1 MRPGPWLLLLSLLL
15 STLASAQ
22 DPPNE
27 QAFQW
32 RTLVAPAR
40 PDEVPPLELHIRAGV
55 ATLVRFEAP
64 LRLGAMRHPAHEERI
79 QLVRMNDETL
89 IIISTT
95 NLAEGEQIPL
105 IVEAGP
111 GARPLRFVLITRHDT
126 VDVQVRV
133 VLGQV
138 SDDGAEAES
147 MARNLLAAPDARA
160 TLAVPRETVN
170 SDPRESRGQV
180 QSLLWMGRRFFAT
193 VTVHSRKKGAP
204 PWRLVQAR
212 LRATL
217 PDGTLLEW
225 PAHLTS
231 GTASPIRQRYIVTD
245 LLPEGASRL
254 ELALDGQDSPGAYQR
269 LPMEEVP
276 TRP

>member
-1 MRPGPWLLLLSLLL
+1 MRPGPWILLPSLLL
-15 STLASAQ
+15 STLASAREQ
-22 DPPNE
+22 PDE

-40 PDEVPPLELHIRAGV
+40 PDEVPPLELHIRSGV
-55 ATLVRFEAP
+55 ATLARFEAP
-64 LRLGAMRHPAHEERI
+64 LQLGATRLPAREERI

-89 IIISTT
+89 VVVTTT
-95 NLAEGEQIPL
+95 NLADGEQVPL
-105 IVEAGP
+105 TVEIGP
-111 GARPLRFVLITRHDT
+111 GAEPLRFVLITRHDT
-126 VDVQVRV
+126 VDVQVRM

-138 SDDGAEAES
+138 SDDGAKAES
-147 MARNLLAAPDARA
+147 MARSLLAAPDARA
-160 TLAVPRETVN
+160 TLAVPQVAVDR
-170 SDPRESRGQV
+170 DPRAARGQV
-180 QSLLWMGRRFFAT
+180 ESVLWVGRRFFAT
-193 VTVHSRKKGAP
+193 VAVRSRKKGAP

-217 PDGTLLEW
+217 PDETLLEW

-231 GTASPIRQRYIVTD
+231 GTADTIHQRHIVTD

-254 ELALDGQDSPGAYQR
+254 ELALDGQESPGAFQCI
-269 LPMEEVP
+269 PIEEVR

>member
-1 MRPGPWLLLLSLLL
+1 MRPGPWLLLPSLLL

-22 DPPNE
+22 DPPGG
-27 QAFQW
+27 QVLQW

-55 ATLVRFEAP
+55 ATLARFEAP
-64 LRLGAMRHPAHEERI
+64 LRLGAMRLPAHEERI
-79 QLVRMNDETL
+79 QLVRTNDGAL
-89 IIISTT
+89 VVISTT
-95 NLAEGEQIPL
+95 NLAKGEQVPL
-105 IVEAGP
+105 TVETEP
-111 GARPLRFVLITRHDT
+111 GAEPLRFVFITRHDT
-126 VDVQVRV
+126 VDAQVRV
-133 VLGQV
+133 VFGQT
-138 SDDGAEAES
+138 SDDGTEAES
-147 MARNLLAAPDARA
+147 MARSILATPDARA
-160 TLAVPRETVN
+160 MLAIPQVTVDR
-170 SDPRESRGQV
+170 DPRAARGQAESV
-180 QSLLWMGRRFFAT
+180 LWVGQRFFAT
-193 VTVHSRKKGAP
+193 VAVRSRKKGAP

-231 GTASPIRQRYIVTD
+231 GTADTIRQRHIVTD

-254 ELALDGQDSPGAYQR
+254 ELALDGQESPGAFQR
-269 LPMEEVP
+269 IPIEEVR

>member
-1 MRPGPWLLLLSLLL
+1 MRPGPWILLPSLLL
-15 STLASAQ
+15 STLASARDQ
-22 DPPNE
+22 PDE

-32 RTLVAPAR
+32 RTLVAPAQ
-40 PDEVPPLELHIRAGV
+40 PDEVPPLELHIRSGV
-55 ATLVRFEAP
+55 ATLARFEAP
-64 LRLGAMRHPAHEERI
+64 LQLGATRLPAHEERI

-89 IIISTT
+89 VVVTTT
-95 NLAEGEQIPL
+95 NLAEGEQVPL
-105 IVEAGP
+105 TVETGP
-111 GARPLRFVLITRHDT
+111 GAEPLRFVLITRHDT

-138 SDDGAEAES
+138 SDHGAEAES
-147 MARNLLAAPDARA
+147 MARSLLAAPDARA

-170 SDPRESRGQV
+170 FDPRESRGQV

-193 VTVHSRKKGAP
+193 VAVLNRKKGSP
-204 PWRLVQAR
+204 SWRLVQAR

-231 GTASPIRQRYIVTD
+231 GTTSPFRQRYIVTD
-245 LLPEGASRL
+245 LLPEGALRL
-254 ELALDGQDSPGAYQR
+254 ELALDGQDSPGAFQR
-269 LPMEEVP
+269 IPFEEVP